1 MQSRWVARRKCA
13 TNRTNPASYDY
24 LKTILGSKTCLGGR
38 VGKDISMYNG
48 TGNGSYPG
56 GPSNIGGFRI
66 KPMYLYVVMGLVILA
81 AIYLV
86 WRFIET
92 NIIIHFGLFAG
103 ALLLIANVREFF
115 GSPAAGGSLPL
126 LNTLIGGAL
135 ICAWIS
141 QFLFFF
147 WIPTL
152 VLIGVATPLTLGRAS
167 VYSIYIQTAKSA
179 VNSVRRVSGR

>member
-1 MQSRWVARRKCA
+1 
-13 TNRTNPASYDY
+13 
-24 LKTILGSKTCLGGR
+24 
-38 VGKDISMYNG
+38 MYNG

-86 WRFIET
+86 MRFINT
-92 NIIIHFGLFAG
+92 NIIMHFGLFAG
-103 ALLLIANVREFF
+103 VLLLIANVRELF
-115 GSPAAGGSLPL
+115 GSPATGGSLPL

-135 ICAWIS
+135 IFAWIS
-141 QFLFFF
+141 QIVNILF
-147 WIPTL
+147 WIPAIL
-152 VLIGVATPLTLGRAS
+152 LIGVATPLTLGRAS